1 MSIADVDVAV
11 SVAAPTVSEVSRILE
26 ERIKSFAHKADV
38 EEVGRVLSVGDGIA
52 RVHGLLNV
60 QAGEMV
66 AFSGGIKG
74 ALAFHCSRVAEGGGD
89 FETSRI

>member
-1 MSIADVDVAV
+1 MAV
-11 SVAAPTVSEVSRILE
+11 FVAAPTVSEVSRILE

-74 ALAFHCSRVAEGGGD
+74 AFAFRCRVVGD